1 MYPTKADIK
10 RKCFGCKEFLES
22 SSNECE
28 RCNNYLQ
35 TNDGR
40 AWHAECLICSWC
52 KCPLYDA
59 KNAPSSSSSKCYT
72 RGGRV
77 YCPRDYFGFS
87 PMHNEYKLPP
97 KCMGCQQQFKPG
109 DEVIHS
115 PLHTFHAR
123 CFSCDVCGK
132 DLLPGQAYTL
142 LEGYPICLEDDF
154 QLRRMEQTG
163 NCLHLSFAASHSFTR
178 RKRIRT
184 SFNEQQQLSMQA
196 FFAQNQN
203 PNANDLMGL
212 SEETGL
218 AKRVL
223 QVWFQNARAKYRRTT
238 GGTDRNIANSSPEDC
253 E

>member
-1 MYPTKADIK
+1 MFTINTLIE
-10 RKCFGCKEFLES
+10 RKCSGCKKILEIS
-22 SSNECE
+22 PEENISCPE
-28 RCNNYLQ
+28 YLH

-40 AWHAECLICSWC
+40 AWHADCLVCSWC
-52 KCPLYDA
+52 KCPLYDN
-59 KNAPSSSSSKCYT
+59 KNVASSKCYT

-77 YCPRDYFGFS
+77 YCPRDYFRFS
-87 PMHNEYKLPP
+87 PTLCEFKLPP
-97 KCMGCQQQFKPG
+97 KCMSCQHPIRPG
-109 DEVIHS
+109 DKVIHS
-115 PLHTFHAR
+115 PLHTFHSH

-132 DLLPGQAYTL
+132 DLLPGQPYTL
-142 LEGYPICLEDDF
+142 LDGYPICLEDDIRI
-154 QLRRMEQTG
+154 RRVEQAG
-163 NCLHLSFAASHSFTR
+163 NSLHLSFSPSTQSFIR

-203 PNANDLMGL
+203 PNANDLMSL

-223 QVWFQNARAKYRRTT
+223 QVWFQNARAKLRRTT
-238 GGTDRNIANSSPEDC
+238 GGSDKNTTNSSVEDC